1 MAEKSA
7 IHATIR
13 VFASCRN
20 SDISTISP
28 AAFGVENAE
37 AGVDGHL
44 RGRDGIMR
52 CASVDRV
59 PTGTTRMASTLKAV
73 GGASRAEQDKR
84 ADDN

>member
-1 MAEKSA
+1 MLTKCRRFQDFAG
-7 IHATIR
+7 AT
-13 VFASCRN
+13 
-20 SDISTISP
+20 D
-28 AAFGVENAE
+28 VENAE

-73 GGASRAEQDKR
+73 GGAPRAERDKPE
-84 ADDN
+84 DDN